1 MRRCWRDVYG
11 SLSKLKDD
19 IVELCSP
26 PRLVLVAA
34 AAARGLRA
42 DLSIDLTTNYDLSKK
57 PDRQQVREQLRKR
70 KPRLLVTSP
79 PCTKFSPMQN
89 IRAYPERLADEV
101 GEAVEHMNFSMEML
115 EEQLDRRGHGLH
127 EHPDLAT
134 S

>member
-1 MRRCWRDVYG
+1 M
-11 SLSKLKDD
+11 LA
-19 IVELCSP
+19 
-26 PRLVLVAA
+26 AA

-89 IRAYPERLADEV
+89 IRAYPERLVDEV

-134 S
+134 P

>member
-19 IVELCSP
+19 IAELCSP

-89 IRAYPERLADEV
+89 IRAYPERLVDEV

-134 S
+134 P